1 VRADWVGVRRLQTSA
16 SDNVCVPLDPPIQ
29 QMLTALEAMGGES
42 LASGSPEQARQGFRS
57 LTVDVRNPESV
68 PPVAAVEEVE
78 LPGPAGGLPARVYRP
93 EVTGPVPTILFIH
106 GGGFVI
112 GDLDTHDNQCRALCG
127 GVGAVVLSLG
137 YRLAPEAPYPAAV
150 EDCFA
155 ALQWVSAHV
164 DQLGGDPDRL
174 VVAGDSAGGN
184 LAAVSAVM
192 ARDAGGP
199 RLAAQL
205 LIYPATDFREV
216 EGQYPSREENAEGY
230 FLTRADMAWF
240 AGHYVGQADPQDPRL
255 SPLLTE
261 DLTGLA
267 PAIVVTAEYDPLRDE
282 GEAYARALQAAG
294 VAVTS
299 RRYDGLI
306 HGFFDLF
313 PLSPAAAAAVQET
326 CENLR
331 ELLAQ
336 IPAS

>member
-1 VRADWVGVRRLQTSA
+1 VDSVGVRRMLAAA

-29 QMLTALEAMGGES
+29 QMLTALEAMGRES
-42 LASGSPEQARQGFRS
+42 IASGSPEHARQGFRS
-57 LTVDVRNPESV
+57 LTADFRNPESV

-127 GVGAVVLSLG
+127 GVEAVVLSLD

-155 ALQWVSAHV
+155 ALQWVGAHV
-164 DQLGGDPDRL
+164 NQLGGDPDCL

-199 RLAAQL
+199 PLAAQL

-240 AGHYVGQADPQDPRL
+240 AGHYVGHADPQDPRL
-255 SPLLTE
+255 SPVLTE
-261 DLTGLA
+261 DLAGLP
-267 PAIVVTAEYDPLRDE
+267 PAVVVTAEYDPLRDE
-282 GEAYARALQAAG
+282 GEAYARALQNAG
-294 VAVTS
+294 VSVTS
-299 RRYDGLI
+299 RRYAGLI

-313 PLSPAAAAAVQET
+313 PLSPAAAAAVHET

-331 ELLAQ
+331 QMLAQ